1 MRFFFQLP
9 NSGLSNLKICQSK
22 KKSRDFRLNENLA
35 QNSHTDLCLTTKKLE
50 LTLT

>member
-22 KKSRDFRLNENLA
+22 KYFARFSAESKFGTEFAYRLV
-35 QNSHTDLCLTTKKLE
+35 SDDKKIE